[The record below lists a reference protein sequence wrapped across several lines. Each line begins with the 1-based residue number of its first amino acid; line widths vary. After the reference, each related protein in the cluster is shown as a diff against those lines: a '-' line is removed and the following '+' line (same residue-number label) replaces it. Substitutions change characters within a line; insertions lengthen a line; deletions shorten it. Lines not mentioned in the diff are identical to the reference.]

1 MEKMKKV
8 LQKQKGVGKHSRR
21 IACLLLALVL
31 TITGLPMSGV
41 QEVKASD
48 YTVSLG
54 GDVVAD
60 FSYQWFPGIGGGYL
74 VTLSGTGVAD
84 GTQITE
90 NGYSNLRSEIVK
102 IVIGE
107 GITGLEN
114 YSFEYSYSL
123 REIEFQG
130 GPVTIGE
137 GAFDWSG
144 NIKKLVVPASW
155 TAENIASVKTA
166 MNESVRTQV
175 LVEKKHTLY
184 VMSGTIQGVEP
195 DEVSGVCKKEYYTSD
210 TVQTATATITP
221 NKYSSGST
229 GLTFQNWKICDV
241 TGEAIAS
248 VTCTLN
254 ANSYELSISH
264 DAPAEIYVTAQ
275 YDGLSGKHIS
285 VEMSDKMMCQIIEG
299 YGKQKAN
306 SKTAPDANTVK
317 IELGYAVGRVKNS
330 EIGQYIYI
338 KENNWSVTAVTRTA
352 LFAST
357 TTTAGTA
364 KYDVAYVVF
373 DDASTKSAT
382 TSFTIQLQKKPNK
395 NYTVTVVNGKVTSGG
410 SVIESDSTGE
420 WKKSFSLTEIEKAPS
435 QQITLTIA
443 PVTRTGLTFVSW
455 ICEPKN
461 VWNNNSSNSATLILD
476 ENSPQNIR
484 ISAKYNATGQY
495 SFDEL
500 FSYMQRQLNA
510 CLQDKGAGVLSVA
523 MAPTGSALQ
532 DALTARLKSAACD
545 GNILVASDCTCT
557 VVSAASLEAT
567 RDAEGYVKYNVEM
580 TLKKN
585 DENLKDNET
594 RSAILSLSIPQKTP
608 LSEILPKMQKTM
620 EAYASNNELDT
631 IPANYSGIEN
641 ELSRICT
648 NNTSSELKF
657 ELSDFRQSGTIIQP
671 NNSRQGQIPFQYQLK
686 VTDLKDNNK
695 VHSATYSLNMYVKK
709 TNTPVTPPSPDQ
721 GGGSDP
727 STIGPIVN
735 PDPDKEKEEEKD
747 TDKDKEEEK
756 EPEKPAPTQTV
767 TKKSNSYQVTTKKT
781 TATVSV
787 KDLKKHIA
795 QNKNSKLVLKCGNST
810 ATFDKTAVQS
820 ILAQAKKIGS
830 SELKF
835 VCKTGA
841 NSSLNS
847 AQKKALKKKTV
858 VGCYHVY
865 LKCGDKLIKDFGK
878 GKVTIKVPLKLKSGQ
893 KSKYVKLYYINSKGK
908 LTKMTSSLAGSQLSY
923 QTTHFSFFTAL
934 YAKPVTSTKETSTT
948 TDTDK
953 SQNTQTD
960 KDTTGEKDTTTEKD
974 TTGDKDTST
983 DQNEQ
988 AEKPSQEIGT
998 ENETLS
1004 GSSDLE
1010 ERESLSKADS
1020 GEITAF
1026 CLLQLQPTRTN
1037 DTEIRLGWNTFPA
1050 ADGYDLFGARCNT
1063 KTTRYELEQIASL
1076 DAPTMTSWMCE
1087 NLKENTYYKFLV
1099 RAYKKVDG
1107 KKQYITRSTLIHVPT
1122 TGGRYDQIEGVSVKA
1137 SEVKLSV
1144 GKTHA
1149 IKASL
1154 EVEKQKVRSHTIIS
1168 YESTDPTVASVDENG
1183 RIKAKKKGTCTIYV
1197 YAQNGLYTT
1206 VQVTVK

>member
-74 VTLSGTGVAD
+74 VTLSGTGKAD
-84 GTQITE
+84 GTQITS
-90 NGYSNLRSEIVK
+90 NGYHFLRSEIVK

-155 TAENIASVKTA
+155 TAANIASVTTA

-175 LVEKKHTLY
+175 SVEKKHTLY

-241 TGEAIAS
+241 NGNTITSVAS
-248 VTCTLN
+248 EPKEGSEE
-254 ANSYELSISH
+254 SYTLSISH
-264 DAPAEIYVTAQ
+264 NAPAEIYVTAQ
-275 YDGLSGKHIS
+275 YAGLAGRYINK
-285 VEMSDKMMCQIIEG
+285 EMSDAMMCQIIEG

-306 SKTAPDANTVK
+306 SKTAPTEDTVK
-317 IELGYAVGRVKNS
+317 TDLTSAVNRVKSS
-330 EIGQYIYI
+330 EIGHYIYDN
-338 KENNWSVTAVTRTA
+338 ENNWLVTAVTQTA
-352 LFAST
+352 VSAST

-364 KYDVAYVVF
+364 KYAVAYVVF
-373 DDASTKSAT
+373 DNESTSKIPAT

-395 NYTVTVVNGKVTSGG
+395 NYTVTVVNGTVTSGG
-410 SVIESDSTGE
+410 SVIVSDSIEE
-420 WKKSFSLTEIEKAPS
+420 WKKSFTLTQIEESPEQK
-435 QQITLTIA
+435 ITLTIA
-443 PVTRTGLTFVSW
+443 PEERQKLTFVNW

-461 VWNNNSSNSATLILD
+461 VWNNNSSNPATLILD

-523 MAPTGSALQ
+523 MAPTGSALE
-532 DALTARLKSAACD
+532 DALTTRLQSAAGD
-545 GNILVASDCTCT
+545 GDVLVANACTCT

-787 KDLKKHIA
+787 KDLKKQIA

-820 ILAQAKKIGS
+820 ILDQAKKIGS

-878 GKVTIKVPLKLKSGQ
+878 GKVTIKVPLKIKSGQ

-908 LTKMTSSLAGSQLSY
+908 LTKMTSSLASSKLSY

-934 YAKPVTSTKETSTT
+934 YAKPATSTKETSTT

-960 KDTTGEKDTTTEKD
+960 KDTTG
-974 TTGDKDTST
+974 DKDTST

-988 AEKPSQEIGT
+988 TEKTSQEIGT

-1004 GSSDLE
+1004 GSSDAE
-1010 ERESLSKADS
+1010 ERESLPKADS

-1037 DTEIRLGWNTFPA
+1037 DTEIRLGWNPFPE
-1050 ADGYDLFGARCNT
+1050 ADGYDLYGARCNT
-1063 KTTRYELEQIASL
+1063 TTTRYKLEQIASL

-1107 KKQYITRSTLIHVPT
+1107 KKQYITRSTPIHVPT
-1122 TGGRYDQIEGVSVKA
+1122 TGGRYDQIEGVSVNA

-1168 YESTDPTVASVDENG
+1168 YESADPAVASVDANG
-1183 RIKAKKKGTCTIYV
+1183 RIKAKKKGTCMIYV

>member
-1 MEKMKKV
+1 MKKV

-31 TITGLPMSGV
+31 TITGLPMIGGVETVQAYSYGRNSYGSLTNNGVLYVNGSGDADSAKLSSTDLERQIIPKAKTLSIGEKITSINGFGELTNLTTVEFNGSPDLGNNFLNGLADRNITILFSPNCTADFKNTVKHKFNQCTSYTFKEQKLVRIINSYGEPKDSNYKAEDTKTHFAFVSNNVYEKKYTSSDFGETGNDQITITISPKNQYSSKIEFDRWEITDKKKNTNVTGVTVAAITNPTQTGAATLTIENTMPSEVFVTAIYKQKGSTSIDLTKALEQVETELNAYGKNEDNYLDQVPSDVSSV
-41 QEVKASD
+41 QTGLESVLAYMKKMSGNMLTFTLSDLQRMGEVKAPTTSTTGALTYQYTLKVEDTFNTEAAEKVASKAGFTLNLHVKQKEDAD
-48 YTVSLG
+48 YTVVVSRGLITGAANEAESSTGEFRKTYHLRDIEAADGNRISIPLQAENRSSSHYSFSNWTVESG
-54 GDVVAD
+54 G
-60 FSYQWFPGIGGGYL
+60 
-74 VTLSGTGVAD
+74 VTLS
-84 GTQITE
+84 
-90 NGYSNLRSEIVK
+90 
-102 IVIGE
+102 
-107 GITGLEN
+107 
-114 YSFEYSYSL
+114 
-123 REIEFQG
+123 
-130 GPVTIGE
+130 
-137 GAFDWSG
+137 
-144 NIKKLVVPASW
+144 
-155 TAENIASVKTA
+155 
-166 MNESVRTQV
+166 
-175 LVEKKHTLY
+175 
-184 VMSGTIQGVEP
+184 
-195 DEVSGVCKKEYYTSD
+195 
-210 TVQTATATITP
+210 
-221 NKYSSGST
+221 
-229 GLTFQNWKICDV
+229 
-241 TGEAIAS
+241 
-248 VTCTLN
+248 N
-254 ANSYELSISH
+254 ANS
-264 DAPAEIYVTAQ
+264 P
-275 YDGLSGKHIS
+275 
-285 VEMSDKMMCQIIEG
+285 
-299 YGKQKAN
+299 
-306 SKTAPDANTVK
+306 
-317 IELGYAVGRVKNS
+317 
-330 EIGQYIYI
+330 
-338 KENNWSVTAVTRTA
+338 
-352 LFAST
+352 T
-357 TTTAGTA
+357 TTLSLTEASPYLIRITAN
-364 KYDVAYVVF
+364 YNDVAPGTGSG
-373 DDASTKSAT
+373 DNPQPGGGET
-382 TSFTIQLQKKPNK
+382 
-395 NYTVTVVNGKVTSGG
+395 GGGGTSGG
-410 SVIESDSTGE
+410 ST
-420 WKKSFSLTEIEKAPS
+420 TETVEDKDKDKEK
-435 QQITLTIA
+435 
-443 PVTRTGLTFVSW
+443 
-455 ICEPKN
+455 EEEK
-461 VWNNNSSNSATLILD
+461 
-476 ENSPQNIR
+476 
-484 ISAKYNATGQY
+484 
-495 SFDEL
+495 
-500 FSYMQRQLNA
+500 
-510 CLQDKGAGVLSVA
+510 
-523 MAPTGSALQ
+523 
-532 DALTARLKSAACD
+532 
-545 GNILVASDCTCT
+545 
-557 VVSAASLEAT
+557 
-567 RDAEGYVKYNVEM
+567 
-580 TLKKN
+580 
-585 DENLKDNET
+585 
-594 RSAILSLSIPQKTP
+594 
-608 LSEILPKMQKTM
+608 
-620 EAYASNNELDT
+620 
-631 IPANYSGIEN
+631 
-641 ELSRICT
+641 
-648 NNTSSELKF
+648 
-657 ELSDFRQSGTIIQP
+657 
-671 NNSRQGQIPFQYQLK
+671 
-686 VTDLKDNNK
+686 
-695 VHSATYSLNMYVKK
+695 
-709 TNTPVTPPSPDQ
+709 
-721 GGGSDP
+721 
-727 STIGPIVN
+727 
-735 PDPDKEKEEEKD
+735 DKEKEEEKD

-756 EPEKPAPTQTV
+756 ESEKPAPTQTA
-767 TKKSNSYQVTTKKT
+767 TSKANSYQVTSTKT

-787 KDLKKHIA
+787 KALKQQVAK
-795 QNKNSKLVLKCGNST
+795 NKNSKMVIKCGTST

-1010 ERESLSKADS
+1010 ERESLPKADS

-1037 DTEIRLGWNTFPA
+1037 DTEIRLGWNPFPV

-1122 TGGRYDQIEGVSVKA
+1122 TGGRYDQIEGVSVNA

-1154 EVEKQKVRSHTIIS
+1154 EVEKQNVRSHAIIS
-1168 YESTDPTVASVDENG
+1168 YESADPAVASVDANG
-1183 RIKAKKKGTCTIYV
+1183 RIKAKKKGTCMIYV